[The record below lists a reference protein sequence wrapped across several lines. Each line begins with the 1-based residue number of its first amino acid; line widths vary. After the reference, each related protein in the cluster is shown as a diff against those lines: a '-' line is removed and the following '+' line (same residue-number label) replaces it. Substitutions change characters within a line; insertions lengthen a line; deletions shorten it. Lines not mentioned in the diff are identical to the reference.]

1 VQKAKIGLLV
11 LLLFVLVRNAGV
23 YHRATEFNR
32 YVQEQASLIDSG
44 NSLKEI
50 LMLKAEQSELPI
62 TDQNINVTRN
72 GAEMRVSVEYQV
84 PLDLILF
91 HPELT
96 FHPTGIRIN

>member
-1 VQKAKIGLLV
+1 VQKVKVGLLV

-32 YVQEQASLIDSG
+32 YVQEQVSLMDSG
-44 NSLKEI
+44 KSLKEV

-62 TDQNINVTRN
+62 TDHNINVT
-72 GAEMRVSVEYQV
+72 GTGSELRVSVEYQV

-91 HPELT
+91 HPELS
-96 FHPTGIRIN
+96 FHPTGIRNN

>member
-1 VQKAKIGLLV
+1 VQKVKVGLLV
-11 LLLFVLVRNAGV
+11 LLLFVLVKNAGA

-32 YVQEQASLIDSG
+32 YVQEQVSMIDSS
-44 NSLKEI
+44 NTLKEV
-50 LMLKAEQSELPI
+50 LMLKAEESELPI
-62 TDQNINVTRN
+62 TDQNISVTRT
-72 GAEMRVSVEYQV
+72 GTELRVSVEYQV

>member
-1 VQKAKIGLLV
+1 MQKAKVGILV

-32 YVQEQASLIDSG
+32 YVQEQVSLIDSG
-44 NSLKEI
+44 NSLKDV
-50 LMLKAEQSELPI
+50 LMMKAQQSELPI
-62 TDQNINVTRN
+62 TDQNIHVTKS
-72 GAEMRVSVEYQV
+72 GAELRVSVEYQV

-96 FHPTGIRIN
+96 FNPTGIRIN